1 MTLSG
6 NLPRRVFLQML
17 LSLNVYALSRPACS
31 YAPQEAPHFS
41 DPLPSKLASFFL
53 HKQSAKNIGLE
64 YLKVAPMEAD
74 ISLLS
79 NLICS
84 FDGDYRVELLHADSG
99 GFRELLRQR
108 LCVDF
113 EQGDIVIVNG
123 WLLAATEAR
132 LCALT
137 ALLS

>member
-17 LSLNVYALSRPACS
+17 LSLNVYALSLPAYPCAQQDAS
-31 YAPQEAPHFS
+31 HSF
-41 DPLPSKLASFFL
+41 DPLPSKLSSFFH

-64 YLKVAPMEAD
+64 YLKIAPMEAD

-84 FDGDYRVELLHADSG
+84 FDREYRVQLLHANSR

-113 EQGDIVIVNG
+113 EQDNIVIVNG
-123 WLLAATEAR
+123 WILAATEAR